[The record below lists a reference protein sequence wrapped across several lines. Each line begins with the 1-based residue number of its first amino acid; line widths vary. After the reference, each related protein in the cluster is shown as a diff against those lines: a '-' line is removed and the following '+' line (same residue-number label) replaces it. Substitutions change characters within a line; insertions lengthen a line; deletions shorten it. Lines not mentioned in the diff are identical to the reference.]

1 MFFNLPKISCNP
13 NPVTLTGM
21 TLPPLTGINIVVP
34 TGASRYA
41 SPLLNNILKTGEHKH
56 E

>member
-21 TLPPLTGINIVVP
+21 TLPPFTGINMLP

-41 SPLLNNILKTGEHKH
+41 SPLLNNIFKRGLINGK
-56 E
+56 